1 MDRAAYTIPLAVDAL
16 NSGYYG
22 FDFPRSTF
30 AIGSFLENY
39 LDEVTLMKGSMTR
52 RSKPTIATSS
62 TLGAYLGYLLVTC
75 GVSYNWY

>member
-1 MDRAAYTIPLAVDAL
+1 VDRAAYTIPLAVDAL

-39 LDEVTLMKGSMTR
+39 LDEVTLMKRFYDKT
-52 RSKPTIATSS
+52 
-62 TLGAYLGYLLVTC
+62 
-75 GVSYNWY
+75 